1 MLSVETTKCIYI
13 KQNLRCKLYVNSV
26 YRVSGGGNAA
36 LEQLLQVGANSA
48 VQVNVEK
55 HSIHQIDNSYKLNHN
70 RKIGEIMY
78 FVCVI
83 IMIMIVI
90 IMILFLLLLS
100 LLLLLLLLLI
110 FLSSSLNTA
119 FQWLAGVLLKHQ
131 VTATDLRCLRILVV
145 PSKHASCNDS
155 KRHVTPISAN
165 HFSIS
170 FETVPNAPIITG
182 TTVTLCNFQIRF
194 NSHFRSC

>member
-1 MLSVETTKCIYI
+1 M
-13 KQNLRCKLYVNSV
+13 
-26 YRVSGGGNAA
+26 SGGGNAA

-55 HSIHQIDNSYKLNHN
+55 HSIHQIDNSYKFNHN
-70 RKIGEIMY
+70 RKIGEMLY
-78 FVCVI
+78 FVCVII

-90 IMILFLLLLS
+90 IMILL

-131 VTATDLRCLRILVV
+131 VTATDLRCLRILAV
-145 PSKHASCNDS
+145 PSKHTSCNDS
-155 KRHVTPISAN
+155 KRHVTTISAN

-170 FETVPNAPIITG
+170 FETVPNVPIMIMRAM
-182 TTVTLCNFQIRF
+182 C
-194 NSHFRSC
+194 

>member
-1 MLSVETTKCIYI
+1 M
-13 KQNLRCKLYVNSV
+13 
-26 YRVSGGGNAA
+26 SGGGNAA

-55 HSIHQIDNSYKLNHN
+55 HSIHQIDNSYKFNHN
-70 RKIGEIMY
+70 RKIGEMLY

-90 IMILFLLLLS
+90 IMILLLLLLLS
-100 LLLLLLLLLI
+100 LLLLLLLLSLLLLI

-145 PSKHASCNDS
+145 SSKHASCNDS

-170 FETVPNAPIITG
+170 FETVPNAPFITG

-194 NSHFRSC
+194 NSHSRSC